1 MALARSRLFGLKS
14 ESDGV
19 SKIFQDE
26 HSDVLDLYKR
36 AIDELELDSNQTA
49 RLKTAR
55 IHDSLA
61 YFHREFA
68 DPNNPEDSLD
78 LSIEHYEKSIL
89 IKRRFED
96 RLGLAIS
103 LSGLASLQNK
113 IGANKEAIQNWKE
126 AGELNLEIGSFEFA
140 ARTFLKI
147 SSLEEKKDAAVLS
160 LQKVRDILNSGEL
173 GQSEDARSIAE
184 EVEKISTSLDSTI
197 SNENV

>member
-1 MALARSRLFGLKS
+1 MLTKKLLKMKRSQIYGKKMCQMVKGCSEELDKQTEMAGKRAEILQFMALARSRLFGLKS

-96 RLGLAIS
+96 R
-103 LSGLASLQNK
+103 
-113 IGANKEAIQNWKE
+113 
-126 AGELNLEIGSFEFA
+126 
-140 ARTFLKI
+140 ARPSHFPFWT
-147 SSLEEKKDAAVLS
+147 
-160 LQKVRDILNSGEL
+160 R
-173 GQSEDARSIAE
+173 
-184 EVEKISTSLDSTI
+184 
-197 SNENV
+197 